1 MRFLEQALDEL
12 QSLRDE
18 NEELKCK
25 ISVYEEFVQQ
35 TKEILNKWKVLGRH
49 TNEKRRIP

>member
-35 TKEILNKWKVLGRH
+35 TKEILNKWKGKD
-49 TNEKRRIP
+49 EKSRIP